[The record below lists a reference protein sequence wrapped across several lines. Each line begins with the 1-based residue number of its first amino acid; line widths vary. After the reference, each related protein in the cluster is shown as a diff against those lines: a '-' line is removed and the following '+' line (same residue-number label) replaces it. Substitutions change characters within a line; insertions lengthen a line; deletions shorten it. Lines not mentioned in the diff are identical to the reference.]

1 MRKALFAL
9 LSIIILAV
17 GGYLFINRSSEPPID
32 IRKMNGLPILVADNM
47 VKIDGGYSAPYLPKK
62 FQGRQE
68 LTFYIDS
75 NTLFTKQEIHM
86 PAPPVLGPNSS
97 SSRFFEIKDLPTTE
111 SVGSYEDLKREV
123 ETAAQK
129 ADINEGSI
137 LLEATFAES
146 VHDTDKPLAATVF
159 YKIFVETPPEN
170 E

>member
-9 LSIIILAV
+9 LLISILAV
-17 GGYLFINRSSEPPID
+17 GGYLFFNRSSEILD
-32 IRKMNGLPILVADNM
+32 IRKMNGLPTLVADNM
-47 VKIDGGYSAPYLPKK
+47 IKIDGGYSALYVPKK
-62 FQGRQE
+62 LQGMHE

-97 SSRFFEIKDLPTTE
+97 SSRYYEIKDLPTTE
-111 SVGSYEDLKREV
+111 SVGSYENLKMEV

-137 LLEATFAES
+137 FLEATFAES

-159 YKIFVETPPEN
+159 YKIFVETPSEN